1 MTQNLF
7 FHKKL
12 LIQKVFEKAKVE
24 TKQSSFSGV
33 LKDLEIILR
42 DDYNIPLSYKTFE
55 NYYKAIVEENRDYKI
70 RPETLD
76 ELSTYLNE
84 EDFDSF
90 CLKHPVAKK
99 EGIDISVT
107 ENAEQVF
114 TDSLHRV
121 IINITNSPVFNLP
134 EFISKHRNSLGIV
147 GIIVV
152 LGFYFNQNK
161 KQLQIEKK
169 FEEPIQNFFGS
180 EPKSSEI
187 RASYIEKPP
196 IVIYNSK
203 KEILSEPLENI
214 SVARQQECMY
224 WSGDHYE
231 PAFCD
236 EIIPGKELIA
246 LNEEKL
252 VTMRKITRT
261 DTLRGENALEKV
273 WYSKKNGEIE
283 FFTAAGLHP
292 ESGKT
297 LKPVTKYIIEK
308 YIINR

>member
-12 LIQKVFEKAKVE
+12 LIQKVFEKAKIE

-33 LKDLEIILR
+33 LKDLEVILR

-76 ELSTYLNE
+76 ELSFYLNE
-84 EDFDSF
+84 EDFDRF
-90 CLKHPVAKK
+90 CLKHPVIKK
-99 EGIDISVT
+99 EGTDISVT

-114 TDSLHRV
+114 SDSLHRV

-134 EFISKHRNSLGIV
+134 EFISKHKNSFGIV
-147 GIIVV
+147 GIMVV

-161 KQLQIEKK
+161 NQPQIEKK
-169 FEEPIQNFFGS
+169 SEEPIRNFIGL

-187 RASYIEKPP
+187 RTSYIEKPP
-196 IVIYNSK
+196 IIIYNSK
-203 KEILSEPLENI
+203 KENFGKPLENI
-214 SVARQQECMY
+214 SLARQQECMY

-236 EIIPGKELIA
+236 EIIPGKEVIA

-252 VTMRKITRT
+252 ATMKKITRT
-261 DTLRGENALEKV
+261 DTLGEGNALEKV
-273 WYSKKNGEIE
+273 WYSKNNGEIE
-283 FFTAAGLHP
+283 FFTAPGLHP
-292 ESGKT
+292 ETGKT

-308 YIINR
+308 YVK